1 LITFD
6 LTCKLPFMLKRN
18 PVYEAIRKG
27 KYFEIWYEPMFDE
40 PRRVVAMTNMVNI
53 IKATG
58 GKNLIVSS
66 RATDGNTHRT
76 PYDAAALLISLGL
89 EKNKA
94 LGTMTEN
101 CQKVINN
108 GQHRLYL
115 KGAIQEIPRAIGTKL
130 SKRIEKHR
138 ESIKKIQKKLEK
150 DKCKP
155 I

>member
-1 LITFD
+1 
-6 LTCKLPFMLKRN
+6 MLKRN

-27 KYFEIWYEPMFDE
+27 KHFEIWYEPMFDE
-40 PRRVVAMTNMVNI
+40 ARRVVAMTNMVNI

-58 GKNLIVSS
+58 GKNLVVSS
-66 RATDGNTHRT
+66 RATDGSTHRT
-76 PYDAAALLISLGL
+76 PFDAAALLVSLGL
-89 EKNKA
+89 DKSKA

-101 CQKVINN
+101 CQKVIAN

-115 KGAIQEIPRAIGTKL
+115 KGAIQEIPRPLATKL

-138 ESIKKIQKKLEK
+138 ESIKKIQKKLKE
-150 DKCKP
+150 DKGKP